1 MKKTLRDRIAGLAAM
16 NVPALREEHRKIFG
30 EEPAS
35 AHRQFL
41 FRKIAWR
48 LQADEEGGLSEAA
61 RELARGV
68 ARDAPLRNRVISNAA
83 KRRAGLPDEQAAIT
97 TIHPGRDSRLPM
109 PGGLI
114 VKQHKGETIVVK
126 VLDDGRFEYG
136 DQKYR
141 SLSAIAQE
149 ITGTKWNGLL
159 FFGLTEKK
167 NGRR

>member
-1 MKKTLRDRIAGLAAM
+1 MKKTLRDRIAELAAM
-16 NVPALREEHRKIFG
+16 NVPALREEHRKLFG

-48 LQADEEGGLSEAA
+48 LQADQEGGLSEAV
-61 RELARGV
+61 RELARGI
-68 ARDAPLRNRVISNAA
+68 ARDTPLRNRVITNAA
-83 KRRAGLPDEQAAIT
+83 KRLAGLPDDQTAIT
-97 TIHPGRDSRLPM
+97 TIQPGHDSRLPM

-136 DQKYR
+136 DRRYK
-141 SLSAIAQE
+141 SLSAIAQD